1 MTAHVSYPVT
11 EPATSSLPLSER
23 LLVWLVPGAFW
34 VLALGWAA
42 VNLLPPVNF
51 DEALILAIS
60 ERWLGGERL
69 YIDLIDVNPPLIF
82 VLNLVPAAIERLTG
96 IGGPVALVL
105 SILAFIAVSIRL
117 SLKMIPLVVGTTMDS
132 ATRLILPPLIVIAL
146 VIFPGDMFGQREHL
160 MVVSLIP
167 YMLLAAARIQ
177 GAPIPLAR
185 RIGIAVFGAVGLAI
199 KPHFLAIAVLI
210 ELFVLVR
217 RGAVALRDPVPW
229 IMTALFIGY
238 PIAIW
243 LWLPEYYFSVVPL
256 VMSAYEKIGTASP
269 VIILL
274 GNQLVPALTILVPFG
289 IAAFIGRFS
298 ALIRVVVLAGLGA
311 SISGVVQGKGW
322 SYHLLPAQIL
332 EVVLAGLMAA
342 ALVDSMIASKLR
354 PTSEN
359 ETGSAPVGLAPR
371 AMIGLVLLM
380 FISLSV
386 YVRSTFYD
394 QWGFKYTAAAQLTD
408 IVKPYAEGKSILVL
422 SPGVYPIFPMLN
434 YSHAKMALRFE
445 TIWPLQGAYSGCVP
459 NAPRYHAPQDVTL
472 SERAMNQA
480 VVEDF
485 AKYRPPLV
493 IIDKIAGISRCRGKN
508 FDLLEYF
515 LRQPQFAEEMAH
527 YDFLTQFDRY
537 IIYKRRPDDDGG
549 EIQNH

>member
-11 EPATSSLPLSER
+11 EPVISSLSLSER

-82 VLNLVPAAIERLTG
+82 VLNLVPAIVERITG
-96 IGGPVALVL
+96 ISGPVALVL
-105 SILAFIAVSIRL
+105 SILTLIAVSIRL
-117 SLKMIPLVVGTTMDS
+117 SLKMIPLVTRITRDG
-132 ATRLILPPLIVIAL
+132 ATELILPPLIVIAL

-160 MVVSLIP
+160 MAVALIP

-177 GAPIPLAR
+177 EVPIPLGY

-199 KPHFLAIAVLI
+199 KPHFLAIAALI
-210 ELFVLVR
+210 ELFVLVK
-217 RGAVALRDPVPW
+217 RGSPALRDLVPW
-229 IMTALFIGY
+229 LMAGLFVSY
-238 PIAIW
+238 AIAIW
-243 LWLPEYYFSVVPL
+243 IWLPQYYFSVVPL
-256 VMSAYEKIGTASP
+256 VMSAYEKIGTASSMT
-269 VIILL
+269 ILL
-274 GNQLVPALTILVPFG
+274 GNQLAPALIALVPFG
-289 IAAFIGRFS
+289 IAAFLGRFS

-322 SYHLLPAQIL
+322 SYHLLPAQII
-332 EVVLAGLMAA
+332 EVILAGLMAA
-342 ALVDSMIASKLR
+342 ALIDSMIASKER
-354 PTSEN
+354 YASEAG
-359 ETGSAPVGLAPR
+359 TDRSSVGSAAR
-371 AMIGLVLLM
+371 AMVGLVLLM
-380 FISLSV
+380 FVSLSI

-394 QWGFKYTAAAQLTD
+394 QWGFQYTAAAQLTK

-434 YSHAKMALRFE
+434 YAHAKMALRFE
-445 TIWPLQGAYSGCVP
+445 TIWPLQGAYSKCVP
-459 NAPRYHAPQDVTL
+459 TGPRYHSPKDVTP
-472 SERAMNQA
+472 SERVLDQA
-480 VVEDF
+480 VAEDF

-493 IIDKIAGISRCRGKN
+493 IIDKIAGISRCDGKD
-508 FDLLEYF
+508 FDLFEYF
-515 LRQPQFAEEMAH
+515 LHQPQFAAEMDH
-527 YDFLTQFDRY
+527 YDFLTQYDRY
-537 IIYKRRPDDDGG
+537 MIYKRRPISNGN
-549 EIQNH
+549 ELPHR